1 MSEKMELISFKLC
14 PFVQRAV
21 IALKSKNVDFD
32 VTYIDLSNPPEWFK
46 EISPLGQVPVLKVGD
61 EVLFESSVIQEYV
74 DEVTPPS
81 LHPTDPLLKAKNRAW
96 IAFGGEL
103 NMDIYKMVNAKAEEG
118 FNEIVEGMC
127 NKLTR
132 LEGAHSGEAFFN
144 GADFALIDAAFAPFF
159 MRLELIIGASGMNFL
174 ADMPKMQKWSE
185 NLLAQE
191 CVKESVVPE
200 LPKMYVGM
208 FSNIEG
214 GYLASQVA

>member
-21 IALKSKNVDFD
+21 IVLKNKNVDFD
-32 VTYIDLSNPPEWFK
+32 ITYIDLSNPPEWFK

-61 EVLFESSVIQEYV
+61 DVLFESSVIQEYV

-81 LHPTDPLLKAKNRAW
+81 LHPADTLLKAKNRAW

-103 NMDIYKMVNAKAEEG
+103 NMDLFKMVNAKAEEG
-118 FNEIVEGMC
+118 FNEIVTGMC
-127 NKLTR
+127 NKLAR
-132 LEGAHSGEAFFN
+132 LEAAHSGDAFFN
-144 GADFALIDAAFAPFF
+144 GEDFALIDAAFAPFF
-159 MRLELIIGASGMNFL
+159 MRLDLIAGASGMNFL
-174 ADMPKMQKWSE
+174 AEMPKMRKWSE
-185 NLLAQE
+185 HLLTQP
-191 CVKESVVPE
+191 CVKDSVVPE